1 MQSELDALVV
11 VVVVVV
17 VVDIVMYTCFEIM
30 KAIKL
35 CQVEILGW
43 VPKNLS
49 ITALSKQFPLRLM
62 LCVTP

>member
-1 MQSELDALVV
+1 MQAELDAL
-11 VVVVVV
+11 VVVV